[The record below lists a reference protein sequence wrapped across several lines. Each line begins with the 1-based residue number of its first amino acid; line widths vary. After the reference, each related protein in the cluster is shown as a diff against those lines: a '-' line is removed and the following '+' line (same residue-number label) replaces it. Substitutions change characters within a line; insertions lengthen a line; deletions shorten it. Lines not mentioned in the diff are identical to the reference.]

1 MSEKPR
7 DTEPGGQE
15 IGSHDGGAHDTGV
28 QDHGVQHTPESVPA
42 ERSGASLFGRR
53 GALSPAEALHPEDA
67 PPPPPPEKKRKPSR
81 LGAASG
87 FLTFL
92 LAAALL
98 AGVGAVFADRA
109 VRAPGPLTADK
120 VVYIQQGSDSDQIIE
135 QLQTQGVIDSPFL
148 FTLTLFVEGARAK
161 LKAGEYL
168 FKQNASLQEVIDTI
182 VSGKAILHSL
192 TIPEGLTSQQ
202 IVERLRESDFLV
214 GDIRDIPREGALLPE
229 TYKFQRGNSRDKLL
243 QQMVHDQKAML
254 EEIWRR
260 RASDLPLSSP
270 YELVTLASIV
280 EKETGKADE
289 RPRVA
294 AVFINRLRKHMRLQ
308 SDPTIIYGLV
318 GGQGPL
324 GRPLTRADIDTAS
337 AYNTYVIDGLP
348 PGPIANPG
356 RAAMEA
362 VANPSRTQDLYF
374 VADGTGGHVFSD
386 SLDSHNRNVQRWRQF
401 EQNSKVKVPGTPAGP
416 ASGAPASATQPPATL
431 APATQPPAAVVPA
444 APSPRRDK
452 GAQRARPSQYGLAPN
467 APEFDARRR
476 GRTPLPPRLAHDPDL
491 ITRVSPML
499 PGAPAGPVRLADYV
513 PAQGLATPAQYA
525 DALGD
530 VQLGGITRAEN
541 DLDGPAAE
549 VQTPKA
555 PNVRGRVVAAADL
568 DGPAAPVENSAL
580 GYAGGLVNAAPN
592 GKPRIY
598 DAAEGTALDPLLDK
612 GWDLNSPKSVD
623 APPAKASSR
632 AGK

>member
-1 MSEKPR
+1 MSEEPQ
-7 DTEPGGQE
+7 DTELGGQE
-15 IGSHDGGAHDTGV
+15 TSGHDA
-28 QDHGVQHTPESVPA
+28 GVQHQGGPESGARDKPKTAPA

-67 PPPPPPEKKRKPSR
+67 PAPPPPEKKRKPSR

-148 FTLTLFVEGARAK
+148 FTLTLFIEGARSK

-182 VSGKAILHSL
+182 VSGKAILHSF

-202 IVERLRESDFLV
+202 IVERLRESDILA

-229 TYKFQRGNSRDKLL
+229 TYKFQRGDSRDKLL
-243 QQMVHDQKAML
+243 QKMVHDQKAL
-254 EEIWRR
+254 LDEIWRR

-324 GRPLTRADIDTAS
+324 GRPLTRTDIDTTS

-374 VADGTGGHVFSD
+374 VADGSGGHVFSD
-386 SLDSHNRNVQRWRQF
+386 SLDTHNRNVQRWRQI
-401 EQNSKVKVPGTPAGP
+401 EQNGKAKPPS
-416 ASGAPASATQPPATL
+416 ASGSPAPGAAAPAIQ
-431 APATQPPAAVVPA
+431 APATQPPATVAPA
-444 APSPRRDK
+444 APAPRRDK
-452 GAQRARPSQYGLAPN
+452 GAERARPSQYGLAPN
-467 APEFDARRR
+467 APEFDGRRV
-476 GRTPLPPRLAHDPDL
+476 GRPPLPPRLAHDPDL
-491 ITRVSPML
+491 IARVSPLL
-499 PGAPAGPVRLADYV
+499 PGAPSGPVRLGDYV
-513 PAQGLATPAQYA
+513 PAQGLVGPAQYA

-549 VQTPKA
+549 VQA
-555 PNVRGRVVAAADL
+555 PRAQDARGRVVAAADL
-568 DGPAAPVENSAL
+568 DGPAAPVESSAL
-580 GYAGGLVNAAPN
+580 GYTGGLVNAAPN

-598 DAAEGTALDPLLDK
+598 DAVEGTALDPLRDK
-612 GWDLNSPKSVD
+612 SWDLNSPKTVD
-623 APPAKASSR
+623 APPAKASVKT
-632 AGK
+632 GK

>member
-1 MSEKPR
+1 MSEEPR
-7 DTEPGGQE
+7 DTELGGQE
-15 IGSHDGGAHDTGV
+15 SGSQVSGGHDTGV
-28 QDHGVQHTPESVPA
+28 QDRAAQEMPKAASE

-67 PPPPPPEKKRKPSR
+67 PPPPPQKKRKPSR

-109 VRAPGPLTADK
+109 VRAPGPLPADK

-135 QLQTQGVIDSPFL
+135 QLQTLGVIDSPFL
-148 FTLTLFVEGARAK
+148 FTLTLFVEGARSK

-202 IVERLRESDFLV
+202 IVERLRDSEFLV

-243 QQMVHDQKAML
+243 QQMVHDQKAL
-254 EEIWRR
+254 LDDIWRR

-294 AVFINRLRKHMRLQ
+294 SVFINRLRKHMRLQ

-324 GRPLTRADIDTAS
+324 GRPLTRTDIDTAS

-374 VADGTGGHVFSD
+374 VADGTGGHIFSD
-386 SLDSHNRNVQRWRQF
+386 SLDSHNRNVQRWRQI
-401 EQNSKVKVPGTPAGP
+401 EQNSKVKAPGAPGGQAPGTQ
-416 ASGAPASATQPPATL
+416 APAAA
-431 APATQPPAAVVPA
+431 QPPAAPA
-444 APSPRRDK
+444 PRRDK
-452 GAQRARPSQYGLAPN
+452 GAERARPSQYGLAPN
-467 APEFDARRR
+467 APEFDARRA
-476 GRTPLPPRLAHDPDL
+476 GRPPLPPRLAHDPDL
-491 ITRVSPML
+491 IARVSPLL
-499 PGAPAGPVRLADYV
+499 PGAASGPVSLADYV
-513 PAQGLATPAQYA
+513 PAQGLAAPAQYA

-541 DLDGPAAE
+541 DLDGPAAD
-549 VQTPKA
+549 VQTPRA
-555 PNVRGRVVAAADL
+555 PDARGRVVAAADL
-568 DGPAAPVENSAL
+568 DGPAAPVESSAL

-598 DAAEGTALDPLLDK
+598 DASEGTALDPLRDK
-612 GWDLNSPKSVD
+612 SWDLNSPKTVD
-623 APPAKASSR
+623 APPAKASAK

>member
-1 MSEKPR
+1 MSEEPQ
-7 DTEPGGQE
+7 DTGLGGQE
-15 IGSHDGGAHDTGV
+15 SLGGQETGGHDAGV
-28 QDHGVQHTPESVPA
+28 QDRGGPDTPKSASA

-67 PPPPPPEKKRKPSR
+67 PPPPPEKKRKPSR

-148 FTLTLFVEGARAK
+148 FTLTLFVEGARSK

-202 IVERLRESDFLV
+202 IVERLRESDILA

-229 TYKFQRGNSRDKLL
+229 TYKFQRGDSRDKLL
-243 QQMVHDQKAML
+243 QKMVHDQKAL
-254 EEIWRR
+254 LDEIWRR

-294 AVFINRLRKHMRLQ
+294 SVFINRLRKHMRLQ

-324 GRPLTRADIDTAS
+324 GRPLTRTDIDTAS

-386 SLDSHNRNVQRWRQF
+386 SLDSHNRNVQRWRQI
-401 EQNSKVKVPGTPAGP
+401 EQNSKVKAPGTSGSPAP
-416 ASGAPASATQPPATL
+416 GAVAPTTQAPATL
-431 APATQPPAAVVPA
+431 PPPAVAPATPA
-444 APSPRRDK
+444 PRRDK
-452 GAQRARPSQYGLAPN
+452 GAERARPSQYGLAPN
-467 APEFDARRR
+467 APEFDARRV
-476 GRTPLPPRLAHDPDL
+476 GRAPLPPRLAHDPDL
-491 ITRVSPML
+491 IARVSPML
-499 PGAPAGPVRLADYV
+499 PGAPSGPVRLADYV
-513 PAQGLATPAQYA
+513 PAQGLAGAAQYA
-525 DALGD
+525 NALGS
-530 VQLGGITRAEN
+530 VQLGGITQAEN

-549 VQTPKA
+549 VQTPRA
-555 PNVRGRVVAAADL
+555 PDARGRVVAAADL
-568 DGPAAPVENSAL
+568 DGPAAPVESSAL

-612 GWDLNSPKSVD
+612 SWDLNSPKSVD
-623 APPAKASSR
+623 APPAKASAK

>member
-1 MSEKPR
+1 MSEEPQ
-7 DTEPGGQE
+7 DTELGGRE
-15 IGSHDGGAHDTGV
+15 IGGHDAGV
-28 QDHGVQHTPESVPA
+28 QDHGASDSSAGDKPKAAPA

-67 PPPPPPEKKRKPSR
+67 PQPPPPEKKRKPSR

-148 FTLTLFVEGARAK
+148 FTLTLFVEGARSK

-243 QQMVHDQKAML
+243 QQMVHDQKAL
-254 EEIWRR
+254 LDDIWRR

-308 SDPTIIYGLV
+308 SDPTIVYGLV

-324 GRPLTRADIDTAS
+324 GRPITRTDIDTAS

-348 PGPIANPG
+348 PGPIVNPG

-374 VADGTGGHVFSD
+374 VADGSGGHVFSD
-386 SLDSHNRNVQRWRQF
+386 SLDSHNRNVQRWRQI
-401 EQNSKVKVPGTPAGP
+401 EQNSKVKAPGAPGGP
-416 ASGAPASATQPPATL
+416 APGAAAPATQ
-431 APATQPPAAVVPA
+431 APATQPPAAVPA
-444 APSPRRDK
+444 PRRDK
-452 GAQRARPSQYGLAPN
+452 GAERARPSQYGLAPN
-467 APEFDARRR
+467 APEFDARRV
-476 GRTPLPPRLAHDPDL
+476 GRAPLPPRLAHDPDL
-491 ITRVSPML
+491 IARVSPLL
-499 PGAPAGPVRLADYV
+499 PGAPSGPARFADYV
-513 PAQGLATPAQYA
+513 PAQGLAGPAQYA
-525 DALGD
+525 TALGE

-549 VQTPKA
+549 VKTPSA
-555 PNVRGRVVAAADL
+555 PGARGRVVAAADL
-568 DGPAAPVENSAL
+568 DGPAAPVESSAL
-580 GYAGGLVNAAPN
+580 GYGGGLVNAAPN

-612 GWDLNSPKSVD
+612 SWDLNSPKSVD
-623 APPAKASSR
+623 APPAKASAK